1 MCHARR
7 DLFYLID
14 KKNKSSPVKS
24 ALPIVT
30 TGAIATG
37 MEIRSMDFQKDKRF
51 STFGTYGGFFPLMC
65 LAWKGMRHVFSVNAY
80 KEDLN
85 KEIPR
90 AEKEISGLRCS
101 HNLLRQNPVD
111 LLAVDSSNCPIIKDP
126 HRMEHWERMIAKTLP
141 VNRPKIVFESWAAR
155 TGTWEY
161 GPTGKSSRVRWEN
174 LGYQT
179 RIQRV
184 DAQNIGGAIVQPR
197 LLVVR
202 IQKSMEW
209 KWRKVIDNPQ
219 KRAMSNLLTPPGLLP
234 LRQRQYYQKVEGRV
248 AESNFDPMPSTP
260 GRWIR
265 TEKGIR
271 RLLPEEVGRGIGI
284 PKEWSINPALLT
296 CRHLA
301 ESTSVYHWEYL
312 AQCLDV
318 SFNLSADTDKVPR
331 MDEEDNYQPP
341 VRVEEDSDV
350 KWRPPDLSKGSD
362 WYKARV
368 ARLKATALRYPNYH
382 QIVKDG
388 LEDLE
393 RHRTNYDT
401 EGPNPTTLQLL
412 WWEFPVEHQEDV
424 RLGASMNFM
433 QIPTPGLTDNS
444 DMTDE
449 QLVVAGE
456 FVDELIGLGVLQ
468 SPPEDRAT
476 LLNAPLF
483 VIPKAGQPGQWRC
496 IADMLRG
503 GQNTCIGIDPT
514 ILPRANDI
522 LDGMYHGGYSAVVD
536 MSKYFYQFRT
546 RMEERKWL
554 GTIHPISGHMY
565 EYHGLPM
572 GSGNS
577 PAIACRIGQGFLRML
592 RDRYKI
598 FQGEGK
604 ANCYWTAF
612 TDLGY
617 DPEKG
622 YGFTMENSEGLVA
635 KVWGFV
641 DDFLIHGPTK
651 EITSQALHA
660 FLDAACTVGF
670 LCHPKKCTPPGQSVK
685 YIGFIFDTTQTPT
698 LRIPTEKRE
707 RALVITQHLLD
718 SPPTQ
723 QFSRLGLAV
732 AAGIL
737 QSLVDATPSFVG
749 STYLR
754 KFHTL
759 VHPSDSGTGIR
770 PYLTYSHLPP
780 QVRSELR
787 WWNRYLKRDQGRVA
801 YTRHATTLIPTWGDG
816 SGTGTGGTLAVPN
829 QPLQMWQGQWTPTVF
844 QFSSNTKEL
853 ATLLLTM
860 QHLQK
865 ESRRAVRGTT
875 IFYFTDNSTTYY
887 VAQAGTSRAPHL
899 HHLIEQIRLIEL
911 ELECRLQ
918 VVHVPGVVMIQQGTD
933 SLSRGVWCSPFH
945 EQVDQRAL
953 TAAVFAPLQPDFG
966 LVEYLIIQHQLSKH
980 WTLCDWRGPWSD
992 FDIFDRLTVWF
1003 PPPELARPL
1012 LIHVLTL
1019 WSEKPWTTEAL
1030 FIIPRVLA
1038 GFWQGLSRHLRELC
1052 VIKPHTYPLYRPP
1065 SLPIPIVVLH
1075 LSPHVRQLPTRDRL
1089 DRAPMPRWGRPHQE
1103 EAEAMRG
1110 MSPMHPPG

>member
-1 MCHARR
+1 
-7 DLFYLID
+7 
-14 KKNKSSPVKS
+14 
-24 ALPIVT
+24 
-30 TGAIATG
+30 
-37 MEIRSMDFQKDKRF
+37 MDFHKDKRF
-51 STFGTYGGFFPLMC
+51 QTFGTYGGFFPLMC

-80 KEDLN
+80 KQGLN
-85 KEIPR
+85 EEIPR
-90 AEKEISGLRCS
+90 AEKEITGLRCS
-101 HNLLRQNPVD
+101 HSLLSQSPVD
-111 LLAVDSSNCPIIKDP
+111 LLAVDSSTRPTIKDP
-126 HRMEHWERMIAKTLP
+126 HRVEHWERMIDKTLP
-141 VNRPKIVFESWAAR
+141 ANRPKIVFESWAAR

-161 GPTGKSSRVRWEN
+161 GPAGKSSRVRWEN
-174 LGYQT
+174 RGYQT

-202 IQKSMEW
+202 IQEPMIW
-209 KWRKVIDNPQ
+209 KWREVNDSPQ
-219 KRAMSNLLTPPGLLP
+219 KRAMSNLLTPPGLIH

-248 AESNFDPMPSTP
+248 AESNCDPMPSTP

-284 PKEWSINPALLT
+284 PKEWAVNPALLT
-296 CRHLA
+296 SRHLA

-312 AQCLDV
+312 AQCLNV
-318 SFNLSADTDKVPR
+318 SFDLSTKTNKKPR
-331 MDEEDNYQPP
+331 MDEEDNDPPP
-341 VRVEEDSDV
+341 VLVEEDSDV
-350 KWRPPDLSKGSD
+350 KWRPPDLSKGSK

-388 LEDLE
+388 LDDLE
-393 RHRTNYDT
+393 RHRTNYDK

-433 QIPTPGLTDNS
+433 QIPTPGLTENS

-449 QLVVAGE
+449 QLIVAGE
-456 FVDELIGLGVLQ
+456 FVDELIALGVLQ

-546 RMEERKWL
+546 RHEERKWL
-554 GTIHPISGHMY
+554 GTIHPITGHMY

-592 RDRYKI
+592 RQRYKI
-598 FQGEGK
+598 FQGKGK

-622 YGFTMENSEGLVA
+622 YGFAMENNEGLVA

-770 PYLTYSHLPP
+770 PYLTYSCIPP
-780 QVRSELR
+780 QVRSELK
-787 WWNRYLKRDQGRVA
+787 WWNRYLTRDQGRVA

-829 QPLQMWQGQWTPTVF
+829 QPLQMWQGQWTPTIF

-860 QHLQK
+860 QHLQRGSK
-865 ESRRAVRGTT
+865 SAIRGTT

-899 HHLIEQIRLIEL
+899 HRLIEQIRLLEL

-918 VVHVPGVVMIQQGTD
+918 VVHVPGVVMIKQGTD

-945 EQVDQRAL
+945 EQVDQQAL
-953 TAAVFAPLQPDFG
+953 TAAVFAPLQPDLG
-966 LVEYLIIQHQLSKH
+966 LVEYLTTQHQLSRY
-980 WTLCDWRGPWSD
+980 WTLCDWRCPWAE

-1038 GFWQGLSRHLRELC
+1038 GFWQGLSRHLSELC
-1052 VIKPHTYPLYRPP
+1052 VIKPNTYPLYRPP
-1065 SLPIPIVVLH
+1065 SLPIPIVVIH

-1089 DRAPMPRWGRPHQE
+1089 DRPPMPRWGRPHQE

-1110 MSPMHPPG
+1110 MSALHSTGRAPADMPFCPSGI